1 MKIAVVVRQVPDLI
15 EPVEIADS
23 EKAVDLDGATFR
35 ANEPDELAM
44 DQAVLIKEKLGRQ
57 RRHRGRFGFRRRGQH
72 ALHGGGQGRR
82 SDRQDT
88 VRPAAGPHPAAS
100 RGDLRRGDPRPGGR
114 SGIGGQLRPR

>member
-44 DQAVLIKEKLGRQ
+44 DQAVLIKEKLAGSAVTVVALD
-57 RRHRGRFGFRRRGQH
+57 FGDVDNTLYTAAAKG
-72 ALHGGGQGRR
+72 A
-82 SDRQDT
+82 DRIVKIPYDAT
-88 VRPAAGPHPAAS
+88 AGPHPAAS
-100 RGDLRRGDPRPGGR
+100 RGDLRRGDSRPGGR

>member
-44 DQAVLIKEKLGRQ
+44 DQAVLIKEKLAGSAVTVVALD
-57 RRHRGRFGFRRRGQH
+57 FGDVDNTLYTAAAKG
-72 ALHGGGQGRR
+72 A
-82 SDRQDT
+82 DRIVKIPYDA
-88 VRPAAGPHPAAS
+88 AAGPHPAAS

-114 SGIGGQLRPR
+114 SGVGGQLRPR